1 MGPDSPGLNITKSEG
16 SKQAQTQYVWQ
27 RANIGRSFLFYDRDG
42 NVIQISESAGGAS
55 WT

>member
-1 MGPDSPGLNITKSEG
+1 MRPDSPGLNITEHEG

-27 RANIGRSFLFYDRDG
+27 RANIGRSFLFDDRDG
-42 NVIQISESAGGAS
+42 NVIQISESAGGAN